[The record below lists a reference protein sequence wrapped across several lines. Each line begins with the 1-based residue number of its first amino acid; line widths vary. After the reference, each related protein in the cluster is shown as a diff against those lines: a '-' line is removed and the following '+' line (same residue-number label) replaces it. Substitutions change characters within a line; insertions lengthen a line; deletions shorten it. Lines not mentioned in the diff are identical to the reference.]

1 MIDDEYTND
10 ALNDS
15 YFLKKTIS
23 MRDNI
28 RYGCTCST
36 SRRTRRITIYDFE
49 NEMHKSKS
57 SVQA

>member
-1 MIDDEYTND
+1 MIDYEYTDD
-10 ALNDS
+10 ALNDA
-15 YFLKKTIS
+15 YFKKTIS

-49 NEMHKSKS
+49 NEMRKSKS